1 MFSTLKSGGF
11 VIWMQYDM
19 MVSLYFSFQN
29 VKAQRAMMEMRGFSL
44 KGSRLQTDYASHECR
59 ARFFELCK
67 KYGIDIKERS
77 RPWEE
82 DNSQDSSYRYVNPQ
96 FTLDLSFHSLQFVME
111 CTLRFQMEQTSVQ
124 KVTLVSKCLKWI
136 GIVICHV
143 INDMGPLKCTSLLK
157 KITIWMPF
165 KAFWEPCNFFYSRV
179 FHLEPKSELYEQP
192 KVLTKQN
199 ILTAMSSYL
208 NT

>member
-1 MFSTLKSGGF
+1 
-11 VIWMQYDM
+11 MQYDM

-96 FTLDLSFHSLQFVME
+96 LTLDFDIPHS
-111 CTLRFQMEQTSVQ
+111 
-124 KVTLVSKCLKWI
+124 
-136 GIVICHV
+136 
-143 INDMGPLKCTSLLK
+143 
-157 KITIWMPF
+157 
-165 KAFWEPCNFFYSRV
+165 
-179 FHLEPKSELYEQP
+179 
-192 KVLTKQN
+192 
-199 ILTAMSSYL
+199 
-208 NT
+208 

>member
-1 MFSTLKSGGF
+1 MTIGCSHVSGNAPYTRNASKISFYFRVHENPHKSLVKPVFNFKKWWLCNLNAIHDRTL
-11 VIWMQYDM
+11 
-19 MVSLYFSFQN
+19 LFSFQN

-96 FTLDLSFHSLQFVME
+96 LDLSFHS
-111 CTLRFQMEQTSVQ
+111 
-124 KVTLVSKCLKWI
+124 
-136 GIVICHV
+136 
-143 INDMGPLKCTSLLK
+143 
-157 KITIWMPF
+157 
-165 KAFWEPCNFFYSRV
+165 
-179 FHLEPKSELYEQP
+179 
-192 KVLTKQN
+192 
-199 ILTAMSSYL
+199 
-208 NT
+208 

>member
-1 MFSTLKSGGF
+1 
-11 VIWMQYDM
+11 MQYM
-19 MVSLYFSFQN
+19 IEPLYFSFQN

-124 KVTLVSKCLKWI
+124 KVTLVSKCLK
-136 GIVICHV
+136 
-143 INDMGPLKCTSLLK
+143 
-157 KITIWMPF
+157 
-165 KAFWEPCNFFYSRV
+165 
-179 FHLEPKSELYEQP
+179 
-192 KVLTKQN
+192 
-199 ILTAMSSYL
+199 
-208 NT
+208 

>member
-1 MFSTLKSGGF
+1 MQPCFRKCPSTRNIQNKFLLQVSCARKPSQITCKNMFSTLKSGGF

-82 DNSQDSSYRYVNPQ
+82 DNSQDSSYRYYVNPQ
-96 FTLDLSFHSLQFVME
+96 LTLALSFHSWQFVME
-111 CTLRFQMEQTSVQ
+111 CTLRFQMKHTNVQ
-124 KVTLVSKCLKWI
+124 KVTRLSKSLQWI
-136 GIVICHV
+136 QILIYLV
-143 INDMGPLKCTSLLK
+143 IND
-157 KITIWMPF
+157 
-165 KAFWEPCNFFYSRV
+165 
-179 FHLEPKSELYEQP
+179 
-192 KVLTKQN
+192 
-199 ILTAMSSYL
+199 
-208 NT
+208 

>member
-1 MFSTLKSGGF
+1 
-11 VIWMQYDM
+11 MQYGM

-96 FTLDLSFHSLQFVME
+96 LDLSFHSLQFVME
-111 CTLRFQMEQTSVQ
+111 CTFWFQMEHTSVQ
-124 KVTLVSKCLKWI
+124 KVTLVSKCLK
-136 GIVICHV
+136 
-143 INDMGPLKCTSLLK
+143 
-157 KITIWMPF
+157 
-165 KAFWEPCNFFYSRV
+165 
-179 FHLEPKSELYEQP
+179 
-192 KVLTKQN
+192 
-199 ILTAMSSYL
+199 
-208 NT
+208 